1 MKIAILGTGR
11 LGGAIAERL
20 QVCGHQVTAWNRTN
34 GKAVALRP
42 LGIAV
47 AATAAETIE
56 ASEVV
61 LTVLTDAKATSQTL
75 LSPAT
80 RPTLAGRT
88 IIQMS
93 TIGPDESRSLD
104 EQIVQRGARYLEAPV
119 LGSLAEARAGTL
131 LVMAGGPPELFA
143 DCLPLL
149 RHFCREPQR
158 IGPVGHGA
166 ALKLALNQ
174 LIAAEIA
181 AFALSLGLVQRAGI
195 SVETF
200 MATLKASA
208 LFAPT
213 FEKKLPRLIARDYAN
228 PNFSTQHLLKDVDL
242 ILHEARSK
250 DGLETG
256 SLAALRPLLERTI
269 AAGHGDSD
277 YSALFETIAP
287 PVSSSGVSRRTE
299 GI

>member
-1 MKIAILGTGR
+1 MKVALLGIGR

-20 QVCGHQVTAWNRTN
+20 QVCGHQVTAWNRT
-34 GKAVALRP
+34 GWKAAALRP
-42 LGIAV
+42 LGITV
-47 AATAAETIE
+47 ATTAAEAIG
-56 ASEVV
+56 ASDIV
-61 LTVLTDAKATSQTL
+61 LTLLADAEAISRVL
-75 LSPAT
+75 LSPAAGAS
-80 RPTLAGRT
+80 LGGRT
-88 IIQMS
+88 LIQMG
-93 TIGPDESRSLD
+93 TIGPEESRGLGN
-104 EQIVQRGARYLEAPV
+104 QMIQRGARYLEAPV

-149 RHFCREPQR
+149 RHLGREPQR

-195 SVETF
+195 PVETF

-213 FEKKLPRLIARDYAN
+213 FEKKLPRLLARDYAH

-250 DGLETG
+250 EGLETG
-256 SLAALRPLLERTI
+256 ALAALRPLLERTI
-269 AAGHGDSD
+269 AAGHGPSD
-277 YSALFETIAP
+277 YSAVFEAIAP
-287 PVSSSGVSRRTE
+287 TVSSSKVPDR
-299 GI
+299 